1 VGQDIAVKAQIK
13 EHAMVKNALEQAGK
27 RASLNWLQYSAET
40 GTGRMVAVPSREDI
54 PVDINE
60 QLIVELYSK

>member
-1 VGQDIAVKAQIK
+1 MVKAKYK

-27 RASLNWLQYSAET
+27 REFAVGWLQYSAES
-40 GTGRMVAVPSREDI
+40 GSGRLLAVPSREDI
-54 PVDINE
+54 PVDVNE